1 MWGMYVYMGCSHLKI
16 LFLTWENTVWNIS
29 RHPFSDRSSCHQHFD
44 IFHFFLLFQG
54 SQSLV
59 IDKPSIHSEL
69 GRNKSSPLLYN
80 PNPLLCNRLA
90 VHPKYSMRL
99 LDVFYADRTWQ
110 AWTDA
115 KADMKASTVCP
126 SNPKQE
132 VINSPSSSG
141 LQLKVINL
149 NNAILLLW
157 AS

>member
-1 MWGMYVYMGCSHLKI
+1 MGNVRIYGLFTSQNSLSDLRKHCMEHLTPS
-16 LFLTWENTVWNIS
+16 LLRQEFL
-29 RHPFSDRSSCHQHFD
+29 SSHFD
-44 IFHFFLLFQG
+44 MFHFFLLFQG

-59 IDKPSIHSEL
+59 IDKPSIHTEL

-115 KADMKASTVCP
+115 KVDMKASTVCL

-141 LQLKVINL
+141 LQLKAINL

-157 AS
+157 AI